1 FVLRPRAD
9 LSLARFLLRFAL
21 ACRRSRFEEGARALL
36 ALDRRTIELYESYEA
51 EGLDLEL
58 RRQGL
63 VVAART
69 ERALAEYRELARL
82 LRRLGYAGRIDDL
95 DAASLAEVEPALD
108 GRRLAGGLHA
118 HLDVHVRPEKLVAS
132 LHGSLRAAGVEVRE
146 HFRVASLRRAR
157 SGWAASGPEELRA
170 DRVVVAASLGS
181 AQLLRPLG
189 VRMPL
194 VAARGYSVTAR
205 FDEAPAHA
213 LYLAEAKLAIS
224 PFADG
229 VRLAGVL
236 E

>member
-36 ALDRRTIELYESYEA
+36 ALDLRTIELYESYEA

-95 DAASLAEVEPALD
+95 DAASLAEPALD

-146 HFRVASLRRAR
+146 HFRVASLRRAG
-157 SGWAASGPEELRA
+157 SGWAAS
-170 DRVVVAASLGS
+170 
-181 AQLLRPLG
+181 
-189 VRMPL
+189 
-194 VAARGYSVTAR
+194 
-205 FDEAPAHA
+205 
-213 LYLAEAKLAIS
+213 
-224 PFADG
+224 
-229 VRLAGVL
+229 
-236 E
+236 